1 MGARAPATGSYTT
14 PSSGADAGQLGPWSK
29 LVANA
34 GLRPNGL
41 MLKLTPIILGAS
53 WLLFGFLWFRG
64 VSFAWWPLLL
74 TTMLSLWFLP
84 FGTIAGA
91 VVGLLLLLPAVRPAA

>member
-1 MGARAPATGSYTT
+1 
-14 PSSGADAGQLGPWSK
+14 
-29 LVANA
+29 
-34 GLRPNGL
+34 